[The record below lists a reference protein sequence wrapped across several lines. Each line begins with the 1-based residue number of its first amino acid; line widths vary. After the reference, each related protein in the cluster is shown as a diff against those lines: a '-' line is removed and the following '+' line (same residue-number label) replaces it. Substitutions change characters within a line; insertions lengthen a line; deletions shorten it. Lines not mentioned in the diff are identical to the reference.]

1 MGRRRRALHRQE
13 ATARTDRTTAAR
25 TAAVRA
31 PRTGHESRCAAVRS
45 TRNRQDAEVNFIPV
59 QGAELFS
66 QWLGESEEGVRRLF
80 RTAHRAAP
88 CIIFFDQLDA
98 MAPRRS
104 RLDADGTRAP
114 QRVLNQLLAELDG
127 MESRSQV
134 LVIGATNDRDLVD
147 AAALRPGRFGV
158 HLYVGLPDLAD
169 RNDILRLPLL
179 SRSG

>member
-1 MGRRRRALHRQE
+1 MKLTPAIASHAG
-13 ATARTDRTTAAR
+13 
-25 TAAVRA
+25 
-31 PRTGHESRCAAVRS
+31 
-45 TRNRQDAEVNFIPV
+45 VNFIPV

-80 RTAHRAAP
+80 RTAYRAAP

-104 RLDADGTRAP
+104 AADADGTRAP

-134 LVIGATNDRDLVD
+134 LVIGATNDRALVD
-147 AAALRPGRFGV
+147 PAALRPGRFGV
-158 HLYVGLPDLAD
+158 HLFLGVPDEAARAAILRIHLRCAHVENEDDVVPRLAAMTDGLSGADLA
-169 RNDILRLPLL
+169 LVCQ
-179 SRSG
+179 